1 MDDNLTSN
9 ETFSERIAAEVGSWP
24 GVVVDDGELGELAFT
39 VGSRELG
46 HLHGDHAAH
55 FGFPKSTWHQLHDQ
69 GRIEGHPVFP
79 GRVGPASRQV
89 ETDADVRDV
98 IEMMRLNYD
107 RTMARR
113 KSA

>member
-9 ETFSERIAAEVGSWP
+9 ETFSERIVAEVGSWP

-46 HLHGDHAAH
+46 HLHGDHVAH
-55 FGFPKSTWHQLHDQ
+55 FGFPKSMWHQLHDQ

>member
-24 GVVVDDGELGELAFT
+24 GVAVDDGELGELAFT

-46 HLHGDHAAH
+46 HLHGDHTAH
-55 FGFPKSTWHQLHDQ
+55 FGFPKSTWHQLHDR